1 MIVDRPIADNF
12 TQLIRGMCQVPAA
25 RMHDAGAAAVAE
37 VTRGIRRAGHQP
49 VLLAARRR
57 ELKPYGAPARRV
69 MALRSTQDGHTL
81 ITPPAGAWKLTIN
94 IWMSEPTR

>member
-1 MIVDRPIADNF
+1 MADSF
-12 TQLIRGMCQVPAA
+12 TQLIRGMCHVPAA
-25 RMHDAGAAAVAE
+25 RMHDPGAGAVAE

-57 ELKPYGAPARRV
+57 ELRPFGAAARRV

-81 ITPPAGAWKLTIN
+81 ITPPRATWKLTIN
-94 IWMSEPTR
+94 VWMSEPSR